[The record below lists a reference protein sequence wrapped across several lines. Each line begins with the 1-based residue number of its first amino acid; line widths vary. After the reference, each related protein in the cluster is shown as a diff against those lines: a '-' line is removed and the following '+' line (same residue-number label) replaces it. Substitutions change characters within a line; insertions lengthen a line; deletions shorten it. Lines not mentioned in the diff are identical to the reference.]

1 MTETGGFVIEMVG
14 IATLTGGFATKTG
27 GSVTK
32 TVGFVT
38 DTGGF
43 IIETGGLVT
52 ETGGIVNE
60 RVGSVTERGGS
71 VTQTG
76 GCVAETVGED
86 RRPLGVN
93 TGHPTAILEPDH
105 WPAGPCAGAT
115 RLASLT
121 MRLRELPG
129 WLPLPRIVALN
140 RSSLGQTRVRP

>member
-1 MTETGGFVIEMVG
+1 
-14 IATLTGGFATKTG
+14 L
-27 GSVTK
+27 
-32 TVGFVT
+32 
-38 DTGGF
+38 
-43 IIETGGLVT
+43 
-52 ETGGIVNE
+52 
-60 RVGSVTERGGS
+60 VTERGGS
-71 VTQTG
+71 VSERG
-76 GCVAETVGED
+76 GCVAETVGSVIEPGGSTTETVGSD

-121 MRLRELPG
+121 MRVRELPG